1 MQHYFTRILLFALY
15 LLPFTLLAQE
25 GARLSGSLEI
35 RANFFQ
41 EDSLIGAFNTPQYDH
56 QLYGAEGWLNLNYNY
71 SGFDVGMRLDVF
83 NQSNLLN
90 PQGSYTAEGI
100 GRWYVKKQLDK
111 LHIAG
116 GYLYDQ
122 IGSGIIFRAYEDRPL
137 LIDNA
142 LYGVRLAYDL
152 TPDWKIK
159 GFTGRQKQQ
168 FDRYDTVLKGFNIDG
183 FLASPDDSEQFW
195 SLAPG
200 FGVVAK
206 TFSDQ
211 TTDLIVNT
219 ISTYTVQ
226 DSIGAQY
233 NTYAFTVYNTL
244 QVDNFNWY
252 FELAYKTDD
261 ILFDPFSEKLNRTG
275 TTSLGKLVNRNG
287 NIFYTTLSYAGS
299 NFAVTLEGKRTE
311 NFTFRTEPF
320 VTLNQGMI
328 NFLPPMTRI
337 NTYRLPARYAAATQE
352 LGEQAFQIDFR
363 YAPSRKLG
371 FNVNFSNITDL
382 EDILLYREFF
392 TEVVYK
398 YKRQWQL
405 TGGVQFQKYNQER
418 FEVKPDVPLVET
430 VTPYVDFLYKLDKKK
445 AIRTELQYMN
455 TQQDFGSW
463 LFGLVE
469 YTIAPNWTFTVSDM
483 WNVSP
488 KRTEDALHYPR
499 FDVFYSVKS
508 NRFSLSYV
516 KQVEGIVCSGGVCRL
531 EPAFSGVR
539 LGVTSSF

>member
-1 MQHYFTRILLFALY
+1 MIRSFISTLVLSLCVCY
-15 LLPFTLLAQE
+15 LAAQE
-25 GARLSGSLEI
+25 GARLSGSVEI

-71 SGFDVGMRLDVF
+71 AGFDVGLRFDVF

-111 LHIAG
+111 LHLSG

-122 IGSGIIFRAYEDRPL
+122 IGSGIIFRAYEERPL

-142 LYGVRLAYDL
+142 LYGLRLRYDL
-152 TPDWKIK
+152 DENWQIK
-159 GFTGRQKQQ
+159 AFTGRQKQQ
-168 FDRYDTVLKGFNIDG
+168 FDRYDTVLKGFNVEGYIDG
-183 FLASPDDSEQFW
+183 NATAEDAKLW

-200 FGVVAK
+200 LGIVAK
-206 TFSDQ
+206 TLSDP

-219 ISTYTVQ
+219 ISTYTRP
-226 DSIGAQY
+226 DSIGAQF
-233 NTYAFTVYNTL
+233 NTYAITLYNTL
-244 QVDNFNWY
+244 QVDHFNWY
-252 FELAYKTDD
+252 IEWAYKTDD
-261 ILFDPFSEKLNRTG
+261 VLFDPFASRTNRNG
-275 TTSLGKLVNRNG
+275 TESLGKLVNPNG
-287 NIFYTTLSYAGS
+287 SVLYSSLSYAGKKY
-299 NFAVTLEGKRTE
+299 AVTLEGKRTD
-311 NFTFRTEPF
+311 NFTFRTNPF

-328 NFLPPMTRI
+328 NFLPPLVRV

-352 LGEQAFQIDFR
+352 LGERAIQVDLR
-363 YAPSRKLG
+363 YAPRRQLT
-371 FNVNFSNITDL
+371 FNLNFSNITDL
-382 EDILLYREFF
+382 EDVLLYREVF
-392 TEVVYK
+392 TEVQYK
-398 YKRQWQL
+398 YKRKWQL
-405 TGGVQFQKYNQER
+405 TGGIQFQQYNQER
-418 FEVKPDVPLVET
+418 FEIKPDVPLVQT
-430 VTPYVDFLYKLDKKK
+430 ITPYADFLYKIDRKK

-469 YTIAPNWTFTVSDM
+469 YSVAPRWTFTISDM
-483 WNVSP
+483 WNVAP
-488 KRTEDALHYPR
+488 QRTAEDLHYPR
-499 FDVFYSVKS
+499 FDIFYNIKR

-531 EPAFSGVR
+531 EPAFSGIR
-539 LGVTSSF
+539 FTLNSTF